1 MKVKM
6 IGKKS
11 GSFQVKYMPTG
22 KNANDIRSY
31 LKEYEIKTG
40 KKVDI
45 DQIKL
50 AVTDAGFGVQS
61 IVYE

>member
-1 MKVKM
+1 MT
-6 IGKKS
+6 
-11 GSFQVKYMPTG
+11 F
-22 KNANDIRSY
+22 
-31 LKEYEIKTG
+31 KTG
-40 KKVDI
+40 KKVDV

>member
-11 GSFQVKYMPTG
+11 GAFQVKYMPTG

-40 KKVDI
+40 SKI
-45 DQIKL
+45 DVL
-50 AVTDAGFGVQS
+50 LD
-61 IVYE
+61 